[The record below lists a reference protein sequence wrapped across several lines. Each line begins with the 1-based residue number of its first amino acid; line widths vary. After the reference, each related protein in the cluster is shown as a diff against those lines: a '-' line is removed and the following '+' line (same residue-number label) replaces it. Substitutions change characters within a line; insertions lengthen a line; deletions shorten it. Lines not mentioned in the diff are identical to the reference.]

1 MLKCVPRFILINPI
15 QVAWCEPVYIL
26 WGHNLTPI
34 QAYEVIL
41 IIWMLCFGRA
51 IQRQNIVVT
60 YRAEFCF
67 HVKAASPRA
76 KIVKA
81 SWIEASHRA
90 RVRYPWRRHC
100 LDPAHSSQPESE
112 DEVWDEQLCQQ
123 QEA

>member
-1 MLKCVPRFILINPI
+1 MFNFVQAQLLIVSPIPQSGACFVFAKKC
-15 QVAWCEPVYIL
+15 
-26 WGHNLTPI
+26 
-34 QAYEVIL
+34 
-41 IIWMLCFGRA
+41 IITSDEIARYLNEICF
-51 IQRQNIVVT
+51 Q
-60 YRAEFCF
+60 
-67 HVKAASPRA
+67 VKAASPRA